1 MFQNLLQQY
10 KYPLFLSLIFTIIS
24 LALRLESHLLNAIY
38 FLVGAFFGTFFLDL
52 DYFLF
57 AYITEPDHYFSKELK
72 KLIGRKNIPDIVSY
86 VDTHKAEMG
95 DSVLHSA
102 LFQGILVILSF
113 YVVSSTGNIFM
124 KALVMTAMLQ
134 SFYRQFKEYEKKGN
148 LDDWFWMLTEKPH
161 KNFLTWYFAII
172 GFIFLYSFLI
182 LI

>member
-1 MFQNLLQQY
+1 
-10 KYPLFLSLIFTIIS
+10 
-24 LALRLESHLLNAIY
+24 
-38 FLVGAFFGTFFLDL
+38 
-52 DYFLF
+52 
-57 AYITEPDHYFSKELK
+57 
-72 KLIGRKNIPDIVSY
+72 
-86 VDTHKAEMG
+86 MG